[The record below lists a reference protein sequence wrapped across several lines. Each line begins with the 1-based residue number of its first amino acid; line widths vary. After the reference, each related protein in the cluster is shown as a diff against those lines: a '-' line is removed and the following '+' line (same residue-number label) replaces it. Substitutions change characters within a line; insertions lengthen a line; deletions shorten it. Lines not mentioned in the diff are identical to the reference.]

1 MAAILSSCE
10 KYRYRLERD
19 IGLLDEL
26 VIAYFGV
33 NPSTADALV
42 DDNTVKRWIGFSQLF
57 GASRFIVGN
66 AFGYRSKDVSVLAT
80 VNDPVGPDNDQHL
93 KTIIQD
99 ADILVPCWGSRHK
112 IPRRLHQRLDDT
124 LRMIQ
129 ASGKSVM
136 TFGLTASGDPR
147 HPQFLPYKTQLVHLM

>member
-1 MAAILSSCE
+1 MAAVLSSCE
-10 KYRYRLERD
+10 KYRYRLEREV
-19 IGLLDEL
+19 GLLDEL

-42 DDNTVKRWIGFSQLF
+42 NDNTVKRWIGFSQLF

-80 VNDPVGPDNDQHL
+80 VNDPIGPDNDEHL
-93 KTIIQD
+93 QSIIND

-112 IPRRLHQRLDDT
+112 ISRRLHHRLDDT

-136 TFGLTASGDPR
+136 TFGLTLSGDPK
-147 HPQFLPYKTQLVHLM
+147 HPQFLPYETQLVHLM